1 MLPSERNLSPIF
13 EKATQ
18 SRMTPSK
25 RLMKEDIS
33 DLIIVE
39 TNKDLFKIWDD
50 YFSKIFKIKIFNSLE
65 NVLENKNIFN
75 NDTIFIIQITQQ
87 KSHLNNTIQNN
98 VIYLIDHN
106 FSIANVKSDKNFFL
120 KKPVSLGK
128 IEDIINQFKNSK
140 ASHKEAIIKIKKHI
154 LMPNDKKLYSND
166 KSEFIKLT
174 EKEVQILIEL
184 YKSKITSS
192 KTHLLEKVWKY
203 NPNIKT
209 STVETH
215 IHRLRK
221 KLIRF
226 SQEKLKIK

>member
-1 MLPSERNLSPIF
+1 
-13 EKATQ
+13 
-18 SRMTPSK
+18 
-25 RLMKEDIS
+25 MKEHLL

-39 TNKDLFKIWDD
+39 NNEDHFQIWDD
-50 YFSKIFKIKIFNSLE
+50 YFSKKFKIKIFNSLE
-65 NVLENKNIFN
+65 NGLEDKNVFN

-87 KSHLNNTIQNN
+87 KNYFNKNIINNS
-98 VIYLIDHN
+98 IYLIDQN
-106 FSIANVKSDKNFFL
+106 LSITNEKSDKNFFL
-120 KKPVSLGK
+120 KKPVSLSK

-140 ASHKEAIIKIKKHI
+140 ASHKEAIIRIKKHI
-154 LMPNDKKLYSND
+154 LMPDDKKLYSND

-184 YKSKITSS
+184 YNSKITSS
-192 KTHLLEKVWKY
+192 KKHLLEKVWKY

-221 KLIRF
+221 KLLRF
-226 SQEKLKIK
+226 SQEKLTIKYGRYGYYII